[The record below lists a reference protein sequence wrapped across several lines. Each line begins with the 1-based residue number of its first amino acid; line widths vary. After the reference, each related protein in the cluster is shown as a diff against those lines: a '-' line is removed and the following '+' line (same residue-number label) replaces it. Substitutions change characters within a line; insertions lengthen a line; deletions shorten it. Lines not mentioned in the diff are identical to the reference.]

1 MVMQYP
7 DIISFQSS
15 SDAVYDDNTGTWTP
29 GTSGTPTES
38 RCRYETSSGNG
49 WINTEGGQRINYSGV
64 IYLPKDAP
72 VINTGS
78 AVVVTVKRPENA
90 DQVIKDKVLRFF
102 RGQMNAR
109 IWV

>member
-49 WINTEGGQRINYSGV
+49 
-64 IYLPKDAP
+64 
-72 VINTGS
+72 
-78 AVVVTVKRPENA
+78 
-90 DQVIKDKVLRFF
+90 
-102 RGQMNAR
+102 
-109 IWV
+109 